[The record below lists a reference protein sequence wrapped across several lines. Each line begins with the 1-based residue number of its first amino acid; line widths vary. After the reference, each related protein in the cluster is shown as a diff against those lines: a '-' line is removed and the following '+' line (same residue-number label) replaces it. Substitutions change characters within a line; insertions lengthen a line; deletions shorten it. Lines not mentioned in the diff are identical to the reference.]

1 MASKPTVGKRRDGY
15 QIIVDRETCIGAASC
30 VTIAPGVYQLDEEGK
45 CFILDPEEGDLQAVI
60 DGAKSCPVAAIRI
73 LDPKG
78 KQLWPEV

>member
-1 MASKPTVGKRRDGY
+1 MGKPTTGKRKDGY
-15 QIIVDRETCIGAASC
+15 QIIIDRETCIGAASC

-45 CFILDPEEGDLQAVI
+45 SFVLDPDEGDLQTVI

-78 KQLWPEV
+78 VQVWPEV